1 MIQSDFII
9 IHPNDNVAVALKD
22 IKKGT
27 SFNGVIANDNIPFGH
42 KMLLTN
48 LKAGDNV
55 IKYGYP
61 IGHVTQDTPKGS
73 YVHTHKIAT
82 NIKGKLN
89 YEYKHDNSY
98 HPVISNKFFNG
109 YVRKNGEV
117 GIRNKII
124 IIPTVGCVNDIVKK
138 IENNVRNIFDENFDG
153 IFAYTHPYGCSQ
165 VDNDQDNTIKVLTRL
180 IKHSNVGGALVVS
193 LGCENCNIEV
203 IKKALGRYDEKRIK
217 FLVCQDVEDEIK
229 SGKEL
234 IKQIYDVVKNDKK
247 EKVNLS
253 KLKIGYKCGGSDAFS
268 GLTANRLCG
277 EINNRLTDLGATTV
291 LTEVPE
297 MFGAEQILLDRSLNK
312 NVFNKQV
319 EMINSFKDYF
329 IANGQGCA
337 DNPSPGNHKG
347 GITTLE
353 EKSLGCVQKGG
364 KSIVTDVLKYGEN
377 AHKNGLNL
385 LIGPGNDI
393 VSVTNLV
400 CAGCQV
406 ILFTTGRGTS
416 LGAAVPTIKISSN
429 SALFERKSNWIDFNA
444 GELINGIGFDVLA
457 DELQNKLL
465 AVLNGEKTKNE
476 LNNYRDIS
484 VFKDGVIM

>member
-73 YVHTHKIAT
+73 YVHTHNIAT

-117 GIRNKII
+117 GIRNEII

-180 IKHSNVGGALVVS
+180 IKHSNVGGAVVVS

-364 KSIVTDVLKYGEN
+364 DSIICDVISYADKLKT
-377 AHKNGLNL
+377 NGLNL
-385 LIGPGNDI
+385 LWGPGNDI
-393 VSVTNLV
+393 VSTTNLSCSGV
-400 CAGCQV
+400 QM

-416 LGAAVPTIKISSN
+416 LGSFVPTVKISSN
-429 SALFERKSNWIDFNA
+429 TPLFNKKKNWIDFNA
-444 GELINGIGFDVLA
+444 GELINGKDINKLT
-457 DELQNKLL
+457 DELFELVIDI
-465 AVLNGEKTKNE
+465 ANGKKTKNE
-476 LNNYRDIS
+476 INNYKEIAI
-484 VFKDGVIM
+484 FKQGVTL